1 LFAGCGG
8 LSTRFLDAGLAIAS
22 GFEIDRRAV
31 DAYNYNHG
39 HRGSHG
45 FVTDLSTLSGKT
57 LLEFAGLRS
66 VDFVVGGP
74 PCQPFSIVGKRL
86 GAADERADLMTHFV
100 RLICELSPKAFVL
113 ENVPNLEKLGG
124 GVVFKETTSGLAEL
138 GYSLWHNVLSAA
150 DFGVPQA
157 RKRLI
162 LIGIKGRQKVRGP
175 EASHG
180 GNLRPYVTTREAIG
194 DLPDAGEFGVTGIHN
209 HEPTMHSADMVER
222 LRTLAQ
228 GRRERGSFHDR
239 LHPDRLSYTLRAGSG
254 NFSPLRPIHYNYD
267 RVVTV
272 RESARLQGFSDDFIW
287 PDRIPRLQ
295 QYRQVG
301 NAVPPPLAAAVA
313 RCVAEQMHWQ
323 SSPEQ
328 FVGDVRQRE
337 NAISMS
343 DEERVALRKARMRGA
358 SLGKVALAS
367 AGQ

>member
-1 LFAGCGG
+1 MNHNRIIGIELFAGCGG

-194 DLPDAGEFGVTGIHN
+194 DLPDAANSGSPASTTTNQRCI
-209 HEPTMHSADMVER
+209 
-222 LRTLAQ
+222 AQ
-228 GRRERGSFHDR
+228 IWSN
-239 LHPDRLSYTLRAGSG
+239 ACV
-254 NFSPLRPIHYNYD
+254 PLPKD
-267 RVVTV
+267 
-272 RESARLQGFSDDFIW
+272 
-287 PDRIPRLQ
+287 
-295 QYRQVG
+295 VG
-301 NAVPPPLAAAVA
+301 
-313 RCVAEQMHWQ
+313 
-323 SSPEQ
+323 
-328 FVGDVRQRE
+328 
-337 NAISMS
+337 
-343 DEERVALRKARMRGA
+343 
-358 SLGKVALAS
+358 S
-367 AGQ
+367 AGRSTTGCIPIGYHTLFGPAAGTFRRCGQSTTTMIVS